1 MRSNVHYDAED
12 LWTKDRDHVV
22 HGWADF
28 ATFHETGSEILVEGD
43 GAHVWDVHGNKLID
57 GIGGV
62 WCVNVG
68 YGREEIVDAMAEQAR
83 RLPYANPF
91 HSTSTAPA
99 AELAAKLVEL
109 APDHIDHVFYT
120 TGGSTANDTAF
131 RIVEHYFNHLGQP
144 GRKHIISRTNAYHGS
159 TSVSAALSGL
169 DFNKIGFDTPEQN
182 IHYVS
187 ATYIYRRPSGMT
199 VDDFCDHLVQEFEDK
214 VEEVG
219 PERIA
224 AFFAEPIMGM
234 GGVVDPPEG
243 YFRRISEICK
253 RHGILIIADEVVTGF
268 CRLGEFFASDAIF
281 EMAPDIITCAKGL
294 TSGYVPLGAAL
305 LSRGI
310 WEVIGKPIQA
320 GAMFTHGFTYSGH
333 PVCCAA
339 ALANIAVMEKIDLC
353 GHVNDMGGYFEEG
366 IRSLLDLPT
375 VGDVRGRK
383 FMIGIESVADKETG
397 ELLPFEADVGHRT
410 SHHARE
416 LGLILR
422 PLAHLNILSPCLI
435 LNRAEVDTIVEIL
448 RESITRTQDDLVR
461 EGLWKG

>member
-1 MRSNVHYDAED
+1 MRSNVAYDADD

-28 ATFHETGSEILVEGD
+28 STFHETGSEIIVEGD
-43 GAHVWDVHGNKLID
+43 GPYVWDITGKQLID

-68 YGREEIVDAMAEQAR
+68 YGREEIVDAIAEQAR

-99 AELAAKLVEL
+99 ALLAGKLIEL
-109 APDHIDHVFYT
+109 APDNIDHVFYT
-120 TGGSTANDTAF
+120 TGGSTANDTAL
-131 RIVEHYFNHLGQP
+131 RIVQHYFNHLGQP
-144 GRKHIISRTNAYHGS
+144 ERKHIISRTNAYHGS

-169 DFNKIGFDTPEQN
+169 DFNKIGFDTPEEN

-187 ATYIYRRPSGMT
+187 APYSYRRPDGMT

-214 VEEVG
+214 VTEVG
-219 PERIA
+219 PDKVA

-234 GGVVDPPEG
+234 GGVVDPPPG
-243 YFRRISEICK
+243 YFKRISAICK

-294 TSGYVPLGAAL
+294 TSGYLPMGATL
-305 LSRGI
+305 LSRDVYD
-310 WEVIGKPIQA
+310 VIGKPIA
-320 GAMFTHGFTYSGH
+320 DGAMFTHGFTYSGH

-339 ALANIAVMEKIDLC
+339 ALANIEVMEAIDLC
-353 GHVNDMGGYFEEG
+353 GHVDDLGTYFEEG
-366 IRSLLDLPT
+366 IRSLLDLPI
-375 VGDVRGRK
+375 VGDVRGQK
-383 FMIGIESVADKETG
+383 FMIGIESVANKETK

-410 SHHARE
+410 SAHARE

-422 PLAHLNILSPCLI
+422 PLGHLNILSPCLI
-435 LNRAEVDTIVEIL
+435 LDRDQIDSIVSIL
-448 RESITRTQDDLVR
+448 RESLTRTQDDLVR
-461 EGLWKG
+461 EGLWSG